1 MNEAMLRAIDDT
13 DDQIAPVPLSTHKT
27 PPLTV
32 ELFTGW
38 FGDMV
43 KATSISTET
52 PLELAAMMGLAGLAT
67 CCHKKFSVRPEAGYF
82 EPVNLWVV
90 SAMDSGNRKSAV
102 LQAMAAPLIAWERE
116 QTEKTAK
123 RIVEMEA
130 DRKTKEL
137 RIQHLRGRIAK
148 EENVNLEAAKKELA
162 ALEADLPEIPT
173 IPRLWTQDVTPEK
186 LGQLM
191 ADHDEKMS
199 ILSDEGGIF
208 DIMAGRYNG
217 GVPNL
222 DVFLQAHAGTS
233 VRVDR
238 GTRKA
243 VFMHHPALTIGL
255 SPQPEVLRA
264 LDNKPGFRGRGLIAR
279 FLYTLPESKLG
290 YRVLRANPIPE
301 SVSDA
306 YETGIRSLLDL
317 HPTLDTDGNPRPH
330 VLSFSTDA
338 WREWKEFQRIVESD
352 MREGGRFEHIQ
363 DWASKLPGAMAR
375 VAGLLHCAENANPHV
390 TEIASDTMKRTL
402 ALGALL
408 CEHALAV
415 FDAMSADPAMSKA
428 RRVWRWVEQQRT
440 ASFTLRDCWHPLRG
454 TFKRVK
460 DIEPALEIL
469 VERRY
474 LFRTELDE
482 RRPGRPTS
490 QTFTV
495 NPVLTEDWQ

>member
-1 MNEAMLRAIDDT
+1 
-13 DDQIAPVPLSTHKT
+13 
-27 PPLTV
+27 
-32 ELFTGW
+32 
-38 FGDMV
+38 MV

-67 CCHKKFSVRPEAGYF
+67 CCHKKFSVRIEPGYV
-82 EPVNLWVV
+82 EPGNLWVV
-90 SAMDSGNRKSAV
+90 SAMDSGNRKIAV
-102 LQAMAAPLIAWERE
+102 LQAVAAPLIAWEQE

-137 RIQHLRGRIAK
+137 RIQHLRGRVAK

-162 ALEADLPEIPT
+162 TLEADLPEIPT
-173 IPRLWTQDVTPEK
+173 VPRLWTQDVTPEK

-208 DIMAGRYNG
+208 DIMAGRYNR

-238 GTRKA
+238 GTRKT

-317 HPTLDTDGNPRPH
+317 L
-330 VLSFSTDA
+330 VLL
-338 WREWKEFQRIVESD
+338 
-352 MREGGRFEHIQ
+352 RFRGH
-363 DWASKLPGAMAR
+363 
-375 VAGLLHCAENANPHV
+375 
-390 TEIASDTMKRTL
+390 
-402 ALGALL
+402 LGKG
-408 CEHALAV
+408 
-415 FDAMSADPAMSKA
+415 S
-428 RRVWRWVEQQRT
+428 
-440 ASFTLRDCWHPLRG
+440 
-454 TFKRVK
+454 
-460 DIEPALEIL
+460 
-469 VERRY
+469 
-474 LFRTELDE
+474 
-482 RRPGRPTS
+482 
-490 QTFTV
+490 
-495 NPVLTEDWQ
+495 